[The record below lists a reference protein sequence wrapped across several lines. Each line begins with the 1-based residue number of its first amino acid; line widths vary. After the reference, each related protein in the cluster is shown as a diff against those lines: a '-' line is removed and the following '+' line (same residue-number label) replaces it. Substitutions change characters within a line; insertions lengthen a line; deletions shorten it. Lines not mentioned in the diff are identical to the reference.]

1 LSHILDVGTKPDIE
15 LPYCQRSTC
24 ILDQTIS
31 FKEDSI
37 YRAREPNWLG
47 KYQNSKEKFADYN
60 TETKM
65 LKGAEKQPANKGK
78 VVFSYSTAFELLD

>member
-15 LPYCQRSTC
+15 LPYYQRSTC
-24 ILDQTIS
+24 ILDQTIN
-31 FKEDSI
+31 SI

-47 KYQNSKEKFADYN
+47 KYQNSKEKFVDYN

-65 LKGAEKQPANKGK
+65 LKGADVDIFHEN
-78 VVFSYSTAFELLD
+78 VD